1 MKNETVLENL
11 QKIIETAEKIS
22 SVILE
27 EAMEDNWVQ
36 ESIDNS
42 LGELEKTT
50 SYLKDKYDLDVFDF
64 DDEDEYLTNAEFD
77 DEDPFGDDEDDV
89 DLEDYSDFDF
99 GLDDEDN

>member
-11 QKIIETAEKIS
+11 QKIIETAEIIS

-42 LGELEKTT
+42 LGELQKTT

-64 DDEDEYLTNAEFD
+64 ESDEYLSNTE
-77 DEDPFGDDEDDV
+77 
-89 DLEDYSDFDF
+89 
-99 GLDDEDN
+99 

>member
-11 QKIIETAEKIS
+11 QKIIETAEMIS

-27 EAMEDNWVQ
+27 DAMEDNWVQ

-64 DDEDEYLTNAEFD
+64 DDDDEYLTNTEFD
-77 DEDPFGDDEDDV
+77 DEDLFDDENEEFD
-89 DLEDYSDFDF
+89 DYSDFDF
-99 GLDDEDN
+99 GDNDDDN

>member
-1 MKNETVLENL
+1 MKNDTVLENL
-11 QKIIETAEKIS
+11 QKIIETAEIIS

-50 SYLKDKYDLDVFDF
+50 AYLRDKYDLDVFDF
-64 DDEDEYLTNAEFD
+64 DDEEYLTGTDFD
-77 DEDPFGDDEDDV
+77 DEDPFLDDETEE
-89 DLEDYSDFDF
+89 LEDYSDLNF
-99 GLDDEDN
+99 GDDDEDDN

>member
-1 MKNETVLENL
+1 MKNDTVLENL
-11 QKIIETAEKIS
+11 QKIIETAEIIS

-50 SYLKDKYDLDVFDF
+50 AYLRDKYDLDVFDF
-64 DDEDEYLTNAEFD
+64 DDEEYLSNTEFD
-77 DEDPFGDDEDDV
+77 DEDPFLDDETDE
-89 DLEDYSDFDF
+89 LEDYSDLDF
-99 GLDDEDN
+99 GEDDEDEN

>member
-1 MKNETVLENL
+1 MKSTTVLENL
-11 QKIIETAEKIS
+11 QKIIETAEIIS

-50 SYLKDKYDLDVFDF
+50 AYLKDKYDLDVFDF
-64 DDEDEYLTNAEFD
+64 DSDEEEYLSNTEFD
-77 DEDPFGDDEDDV
+77 DEDPFLDDED
-89 DLEDYSDFDF
+89 LEGYSDFDF
-99 GLDDEDN
+99 GDDDDE

>member
-1 MKNETVLENL
+1 MKNESVLENL
-11 QKIIETAEKIS
+11 QKIIETAEIIS

-50 SYLKDKYDLDVFDF
+50 AYLKDKYDLDVFDF
-64 DDEDEYLTNAEFD
+64 DDEEYLSNTEFDEEDPFLD
-77 DEDPFGDDEDDV
+77 DEDGDLENYDDLDFGDDEDD
-89 DLEDYSDFDF
+89 
-99 GLDDEDN
+99 N

>member
-1 MKNETVLENL
+1 MKSETVLENL
-11 QKIIETAEKIS
+11 QKIIETAEIIS

-64 DDEDEYLTNAEFD
+64 DNDEYLSNSELDEADPFLLDD
-77 DEDPFGDDEDDV
+77 DE
-89 DLEDYSDFDF
+89 LEDYDDFDF
-99 GLDDEDN
+99 DDDDN